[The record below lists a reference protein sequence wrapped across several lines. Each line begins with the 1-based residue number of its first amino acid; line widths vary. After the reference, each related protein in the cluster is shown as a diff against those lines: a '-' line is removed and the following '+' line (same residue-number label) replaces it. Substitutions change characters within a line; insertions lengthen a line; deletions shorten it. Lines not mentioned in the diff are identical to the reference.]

1 MNTPRAP
8 RLYRVK
14 PRMLSLAG
22 TSEYLLIIP
31 DGREEEWIKFVITR
45 QAYFT
50 GVIARR
56 PSTSSHRS
64 LPGRPV
70 PVSRVPQVQD
80 YLTKRAGHAS
90 RYAMRPLMALW
101 SGISPY
107 ALLIAPT
114 GG

>member
-1 MNTPRAP
+1 MMNTPRPP

-31 DGREEEWIKFVITR
+31 DGREEEWIKFVVTR

-90 RYAMRPLMALW
+90 
-101 SGISPY
+101 
-107 ALLIAPT
+107 
-114 GG
+114 